1 MDGKRV
7 LVTGAA
13 RGVGLAL
20 ALDLAE
26 NGALVLGAD
35 LRHSSDELAAAGVEL
50 VGADLSSEQG
60 AEVMA
65 AAARDVLGGLDAL
78 VNNAGVVDLERRPFW
93 EIAASEWDRV
103 LAVNAR
109 GPWLCSRA
117 ALPLLRDSDG
127 GAIVNVASEAAFT
140 GSPGLAHYVSSKGA
154 LVALTRVM
162 ARDLGPEGIRVN
174 AVAPGYIQTEAAGG
188 LAPGGYDASATPLAR
203 VGEPADL
210 LGAIAFLASA
220 DSGFVTGQTLL
231 VNGGR
236 LMG

>member
-140 GSPGLAHYVSSKGA
+140 TPTQRPARTVRRLLPRYRPNGGA
-154 LVALTRVM
+154 
-162 ARDLGPEGIRVN
+162 G
-174 AVAPGYIQTEAAGG
+174 
-188 LAPGGYDASATPLAR
+188 
-203 VGEPADL
+203 
-210 LGAIAFLASA
+210 
-220 DSGFVTGQTLL
+220 TGQPDSD
-231 VNGGR
+231 GSACAP
-236 LMG
+236 